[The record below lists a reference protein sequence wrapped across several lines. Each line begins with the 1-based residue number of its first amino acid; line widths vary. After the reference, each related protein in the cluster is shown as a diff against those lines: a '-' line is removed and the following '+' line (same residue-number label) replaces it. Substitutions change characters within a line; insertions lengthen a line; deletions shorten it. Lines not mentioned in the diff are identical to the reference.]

1 MKSILLL
8 AAAGGATAGFLLNSV
23 DNVVTYWGQN
33 SYGQGSGELAQQ
45 RLATYCAN
53 TDIDVIPM
61 AFLYQITT
69 GIGGQPVVNFANQ
82 QNNCTTFDDTGL
94 LNCPEIAEDIVTC
107 QSKYKKTILLSVGG
121 ATYTEGGFSSPD
133 IAKQAAEKMWATF
146 GPKQDEST
154 LRPFNSAVIDG
165 FDMDFET
172 TMNNAA
178 PFANRLRELMDQD
191 TTKQYFLTAA
201 PQCPYPDHADNEM
214 LNGST
219 YFDAIFIQFYNNY
232 CGVNSFVPGSIAQ
245 TNFNFETWN
254 NWTRTVSAN
263 PNVKILLG
271 VPANT
276 GAAGTGYLPVSS
288 LGPIIAYCKQFHSF
302 AGVMMWD
309 ASQAYANIG
318 FLTGVKEALLSTTS
332 TPTSSST
339 NATAPIGTYTSTS
352 KRRVRRAFSTSTT
365 NSIQAQGSS
374 GETNMASDD
383 ARVQNNKDF
392 QLNELFNVKDK
403 VALITGGGSGIGLMY
418 TQALAVNGA
427 KVYICGRT
435 GEKLDTV
442 AKTYSQDIP
451 GSIIPIAAD
460 ITSKQEIQKLYD
472 ELEKREG
479 HLDILVNNAGIMSD
493 KTITTEAQSPEEM
506 KKNMFDDDKNSF
518 QDWDDIYRTN
528 VSQCYFMSTCFI
540 PLLAKATQHT
550 HGYSGTIINVSS
562 ISGQVKTSQ
571 HHPQYNASKAAC
583 IHLTRMLAN
592 EIAQNQIKIR
602 VNTIAPGVFP
612 SEMTAGSSGAN
623 QKSAI
628 PKDKFENKVPA
639 ARPGNDRDMA
649 STLLFCA
656 TNTYLNGQTITVDGG
671 YTLAAGM

>member
-1 MKSILLL
+1 M
-8 AAAGGATAGFLLNSV
+8 
-23 DNVVTYWGQN
+23 VVRH
-33 SYGQGSGELAQQ
+33 Q
-45 RLATYCAN
+45 RH
-53 TDIDVIPM
+53 
-61 AFLYQITT
+61 
-69 GIGGQPVVNFANQ
+69 
-82 QNNCTTFDDTGL
+82 
-94 LNCPEIAEDIVTC
+94 IVTSSHC
-107 QSKYKKTILLSVGG
+107 RPSSITGKYIGSVPTQNTSRDTIN
-121 ATYTEGGFSSPD
+121 SS
-133 IAKQAAEKMWATF
+133 
-146 GPKQDEST
+146 
-154 LRPFNSAVIDG
+154 
-165 FDMDFET
+165 
-172 TMNNAA
+172 
-178 PFANRLRELMDQD
+178 
-191 TTKQYFLTAA
+191 
-201 PQCPYPDHADNEM
+201 
-214 LNGST
+214 
-219 YFDAIFIQFYNNY
+219 
-232 CGVNSFVPGSIAQ
+232 
-245 TNFNFETWN
+245 
-254 NWTRTVSAN
+254 
-263 PNVKILLG
+263 
-271 VPANT
+271 
-276 GAAGTGYLPVSS
+276 
-288 LGPIIAYCKQFHSF
+288 
-302 AGVMMWD
+302 
-309 ASQAYANIG
+309 
-318 FLTGVKEALLSTTS
+318 
-332 TPTSSST
+332 
-339 NATAPIGTYTSTS
+339 
-352 KRRVRRAFSTSTT
+352 RRADRISAQFSTSTT
-365 NSIQAQGSS
+365 TTIQAQGSS

-418 TQALAVNGA
+418 TQALAANGA

-442 AKTYSQDIP
+442 AKTYSQDIT
-451 GSIIPIAAD
+451 GSIIPITAD

-493 KTITTEAQSPEEM
+493 KTITTEAQTPEEM

-592 EIAQNQIKIR
+592 EIAQNEIKIR

-628 PKDKFENKVPA
+628 PKEKFEKKVPA

>member
-1 MKSILLL
+1 
-8 AAAGGATAGFLLNSV
+8 
-23 DNVVTYWGQN
+23 
-33 SYGQGSGELAQQ
+33 
-45 RLATYCAN
+45 
-53 TDIDVIPM
+53 
-61 AFLYQITT
+61 
-69 GIGGQPVVNFANQ
+69 
-82 QNNCTTFDDTGL
+82 
-94 LNCPEIAEDIVTC
+94 
-107 QSKYKKTILLSVGG
+107 
-121 ATYTEGGFSSPD
+121 
-133 IAKQAAEKMWATF
+133 
-146 GPKQDEST
+146 
-154 LRPFNSAVIDG
+154 
-165 FDMDFET
+165 
-172 TMNNAA
+172 
-178 PFANRLRELMDQD
+178 
-191 TTKQYFLTAA
+191 
-201 PQCPYPDHADNEM
+201 
-214 LNGST
+214 
-219 YFDAIFIQFYNNY
+219 
-232 CGVNSFVPGSIAQ
+232 
-245 TNFNFETWN
+245 
-254 NWTRTVSAN
+254 
-263 PNVKILLG
+263 
-271 VPANT
+271 
-276 GAAGTGYLPVSS
+276 
-288 LGPIIAYCKQFHSF
+288 
-302 AGVMMWD
+302 
-309 ASQAYANIG
+309 
-318 FLTGVKEALLSTTS
+318 
-332 TPTSSST
+332 
-339 NATAPIGTYTSTS
+339 
-352 KRRVRRAFSTSTT
+352 
-365 NSIQAQGSS
+365 
-374 GETNMASDD
+374 MASDD

-451 GSIIPIAAD
+451 GSIIPITAD

-493 KTITTEAQSPEEM
+493 KTITTEAQTPEEM

-540 PLLAKATQHT
+540 PLLARATQHT

-592 EIAQNQIKIR
+592 EIAQNEIKIR

-628 PKDKFENKVPA
+628 PKDKFEKKVPA